1 MDTPKSE
8 SKNTQPRRLSRRA
21 VVQAGLKTG
30 PVLMS
35 LPTVP
40 AWAAVNQSVNSSNF
54 CDFEQ
59 NRQASSCVDVKQ
71 QASPEAN
78 AFADPFE
85 KPMQVHGKKVKDK
98 DKKPKQ
104 GAFLES
110 GNWLDD

>member
-1 MDTPKSE
+1 MDTPKPE
-8 SKNTQPRRLSRRA
+8 SKNTPPRRLSRRA

-59 NRQASSCVDVKQ
+59 NQQASSCIAEPK
-71 QASPEAN
+71 ATAESSE
-78 AFADPFE
+78 FADPFAA
-85 KPMQVHGKKVKDK
+85 PGQGKKKEK
-98 DKKPKQ
+98 EKNLKH
-104 GAFLES
+104 GAFLGS

>member
-1 MDTPKSE
+1 MDSPKPE
-8 SKNTQPRRLSRRA
+8 TKTTEPRRLSRRA

-59 NRQASSCVDVKQ
+59 NQQASSCIDAKQ
-71 QASPEAN
+71 GTAESSE
-78 AFADPFE
+78 FADPFAPPGQGQGN
-85 KPMQVHGKKVKDK
+85 KK

-104 GAFLES
+104 GAFLDS
-110 GNWLDD
+110 GTWLDD